1 MDHHRLTTWQS
12 LEHRTIQTVTIEENH
27 EQLQSLITHELA
39 DIQRCYHSL
48 LRREPI
54 ALFIGEQQM
63 VFRNGAGT
71 LTHMNDGRKA
81 HLASITRVIST
92 RC

>member
-1 MDHHRLTTWQS
+1 M
-12 LEHRTIQTVTIEENH
+12 IEENYQ
-27 EQLQSLITHELA
+27 QLQSLISHELA

-48 LRREPI
+48 LLREPI

-71 LTHMNDGRKA
+71 LTH
-81 HLASITRVIST
+81 
-92 RC
+92 